1 MDLASGAPKLL
12 LSKRSCDMLILES
25 NMSNFPRRL
34 RGGVLRLAGLFHK
47 RGREQDLAD
56 EMESHLALHIQDNLR
71 SGMTPEEARRQA
83 ILKLGGLEQVKEVY
97 RDRRSVPMLET
108 TLQDLGY
115 SLRSLGKSPGF
126 TLTAVI
132 TLALGV
138 AANTTIFSMVSAIL
152 LRKPPVPSPGR
163 VMIISGINKL
173 NPESLSGVSVP
184 DYVAWREQSHAFESL
199 AATADLDVTLSGG
212 TEPQR
217 VAALSVTAG
226 YFQTL
231 KVPATL
237 GRTFLPGEDESGR
250 AHVVVLSHKL
260 WESRFNADPAVIGQ
274 NVAIEGER
282 YTVIGV
288 MPAKF
293 RLDAFNASLWTPL
306 LFTSQQMS
314 PGGRADQSL
323 RVAARLKPG
332 VSPGQA
338 QAEMATIAHRLEESY
353 PETNKNRST
362 RVLSLQEYTIQY
374 ASTRAAMV
382 MLMSAVVFVLLI
394 ACTNIANLLIAR
406 NSARQRELVIRAAV
420 GAGRLRLVRQLL
432 VESLLI
438 GAAGGGFG
446 FLLAVWGT
454 TLLRS
459 SLTWNDYVQ
468 EMASEIVLDWPVFV
482 FCALIST
489 LAAIFFGLLPAI
501 QASKVG
507 LSAALSEGAR
517 GGSSGVERRRL
528 RRALVVGEIALSI
541 ILLTGSAVMIQAVV
555 GEMRNPLGFNPQ
567 HILTAEIR
575 VSGARYVE
583 PKEQAAFFQKIVQGV
598 DSLPGVDRAAV
609 ASALPVTAS
618 AGSIGFRLEG
628 GAVISKDLELKTRHY
643 VAGPEYFQ
651 AMGIPLIKGRGL
663 LASDSNNAR
672 LAVVVN
678 ETFAQRFFPK
688 QNPIGHRIL
697 IDGSPAG
704 NDGWSQ
710 IVGVVGAVPDF
721 RGQSKPEPQVYQSF
735 LQKPQNVM
743 ILVAQSKAD
752 PASLAPLLRKS
763 IWSVDRDQPVGAIH
777 TMTQVVDDAGMG
789 DRLVGWLMGGF
800 AGLALLLAGVGI
812 FGVISFNVSQ
822 RTRELGIRMALGAGK
837 RNVLRLVVGQS
848 ALLTGL
854 GVGLGL
860 LGAFP
865 LPGVLSSAFE
875 GMPIDSAPRIL
886 GSVAVLVALVSL
898 VASYVPARR
907 AMRVDPMTALRYE

>member
-1 MDLASGAPKLL
+1 
-12 LSKRSCDMLILES
+12 MLILES
-25 NMSNFPRRL
+25 NMSNLPRRL
-34 RGGVLRLAGLFHK
+34 RGRFLRLAGLFQK
-47 RGREQDLAD
+47 RGRERDLTD

-71 SGMTPEEARRQA
+71 SGMTPAEARRQA
-83 ILKLGGLEQVKEVY
+83 LLKLGGMEQAKELY
-97 RDRRSVPMLET
+97 RDRQSVPMLET

-115 SLRSLGKSPGF
+115 SLRTLRKSPGF
-126 TLTAVI
+126 TATAVI

-138 AANTTIFSMVSAIL
+138 AANTTIFSMVNAIL
-152 LRKPPVPSPGR
+152 LRKPPVPSPDR
-163 VMIISGINKL
+163 VMIVSGINKL
-173 NPESLSGVSVP
+173 NPESLSGVSAA
-184 DYVAWREQSHAFESL
+184 DYIAWREQAHAFEDL
-199 AATADLDVTLSGG
+199 AATADRDVTLSGG

-217 VAALSVTAG
+217 VAALSVTAS
-226 YFQTL
+226 YFRTL
-231 KVPATL
+231 NVPASL

-260 WESRFNADPAVIGQ
+260 WESRFNADPAVVGQ

-293 RLDAFNASLWTPL
+293 RLDAFNVSLWTPL
-306 LFTSQQMS
+306 LFTPQQMS
-314 PGGRADQSL
+314 PAGRADQFL
-323 RVAARLKPG
+323 RVVARLKPG

-353 PETNKNRST
+353 PETNKNRSA
-362 RVLSLQEYTIQY
+362 RVLSVQEYTIQY

-382 MLMSAVVFVLLI
+382 LLMSAVVFVLMI

-459 SLTWNDYVQ
+459 TLTWNDYVQ
-468 EMASEIVLDWPVFV
+468 MLASEIVLDWPVFV
-482 FCALIST
+482 FCTLISM

-501 QASKVG
+501 QASNVG

-541 ILLTGSAVMIQAVV
+541 ILLTGSTVMIQAVV

-567 HILTAEIR
+567 HVLTSEIR
-575 VSGARYVE
+575 VSGAGYAE
-583 PKEQAAFFQKIVQGV
+583 PKEQAAFFQTIVRGV

-618 AGSIGFRLEG
+618 ADRVGFRLEG
-628 GAVISKDLELKTRHY
+628 APVISKDLELKTRHY
-643 VAGPEYFQ
+643 VAGSEYFQ
-651 AMGIPLIKGRGL
+651 VMGIPLIKGRGF
-663 LASDSNNAR
+663 LASDSNSAP
-672 LAVVVN
+672 LAIVVN

-688 QNPIGHRIL
+688 ENPIGHRIL
-697 IDGSPAG
+697 IDGGPTG
-704 NDGWSQ
+704 NEGWSQ

-735 LQKPQNVM
+735 LQKPRNIM
-743 ILVAQSKAD
+743 ILVVQSKSD
-752 PASLAPLLRKS
+752 PASLAPLLRQS
-763 IWSVDRDQPVGAIH
+763 IWSVDKDQPVGAIH
-777 TMTQVVDDAGMG
+777 SMNEVVDDAGMG
-789 DRLVGWLMGGF
+789 DRLMGWLMASF

-812 FGVISFNVSQ
+812 FGVIAFNVSQ
-822 RTRELGIRMALGAGK
+822 RTREVGIRMALGAGK
-837 RNVLRLVVGQS
+837 RNVLSLVIGQS

-875 GMPIDSAPRIL
+875 GLPIDSAPRIL